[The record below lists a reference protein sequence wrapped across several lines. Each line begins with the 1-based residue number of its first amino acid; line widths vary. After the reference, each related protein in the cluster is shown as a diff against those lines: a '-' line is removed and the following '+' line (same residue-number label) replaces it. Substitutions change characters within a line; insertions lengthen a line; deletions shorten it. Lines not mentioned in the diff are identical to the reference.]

1 MKGTY
6 TAETKVS
13 IDAPA
18 DKVWKALTTPELIA
32 KYFFGTK
39 VTTNWKE
46 GSVITYEGEYN
57 GTQYTDKGVIKK
69 FEPNKV
75 LASTY
80 WSSMGG
86 KEDTPDNYNLVTYT
100 LEEGHNKTIV
110 TLTQDNIATDKEKQQ
125 MLTNWNGILAELKN
139 VAEML

>member
-1 MKGTY
+1 MKDTY
-6 TAETKVS
+6 IAETKVS

-39 VTTNWKE
+39 VTTDWKE
-46 GSVITYEGEYN
+46 GSTITYEGEYN
-57 GTQYTDKGVIKK
+57 GTQYKDKGVIKK

-75 LASTY
+75 FASTY

-100 LEEGHNKTIV
+100 LEEGHNKTILH
-110 TLTQDNIATDKEKQQ
+110 LTQDNIATDQEK
-125 MLTNWNGILAELKN
+125 MHSLTNWNSVLAELKN